1 MPGYLTERD
10 YKDRGL
16 SPEKQGV
23 SVYNDSGVILTPGK
37 LVYVSGWSLAP
48 SGGGWVRNVKQ
59 AGASTTSPAHRA
71 EYVVLE
77 TIAVGS
83 FGRVGKSGVV
93 RDLNT
98 NGVTTAGDPVYL
110 DTTLGAFSATAPTA
124 AAANVQIVGFA
135 TVKSATVG
143 VVRFDLSREPVSLG
157 SQGVLNASLLGI
169 KTSVVNIPAAA
180 GALASADVGIPVTL
194 VLDIPDAA
202 SGNVD
207 FTGFPYKARVIDA
220 VYVKTGGAGN
230 AGNNSK
236 VVNQTAGSDITDA
249 VNSATDTARVPAG
262 QLNDAGWT
270 LAAGATVRVSTTK
283 AGGNNAHTWVLTLV
297 RVA

>member
-10 YKDRGL
+10 FKDRGL

-23 SVYNDSGVILTPGK
+23 SVYNDSGAILTPGK

-48 SGGGWVRNVKQ
+48 GGQGWLRNVKQ
-59 AGASTTSPAHRA
+59 AGASTTSPANRA

-77 TIAVGS
+77 TIGIGS
-83 FGRVGKSGVV
+83 YGRVGKSGVV

-110 DTTLGAFSATAPTA
+110 DTTLGAFTATAPTA
-124 AAANVQIVGFA
+124 AAADVQIVGFA
-135 TVKSATVG
+135 TVKSATAG
-143 VVRFDLSREPVSLG
+143 VVRFDLTREALVRG
-157 SQGVLNASLLGI
+157 SQGVLNNSLLGI
-169 KTSVVNIPAAA
+169 KTANTTVIAAA
-180 GALASADVGIPVTL
+180 GALASANVGIPV
-194 VLDIPDAA
+194 VLPLDVPDGAT
-202 SGNVD
+202 GNYD
-207 FTGFPYKARVIDA
+207 FTGFPFKARVTDA

-236 VVNQTAGSDITDA
+236 LVNQTAGADITDA
-249 VNSATDTARVPAG
+249 VNSATDTARVHAG

-270 LAAGATVRVSTTK
+270 IDAGATLRVTTVK
-283 AGGNNAHTWVLTLV
+283 AGGNNAHTWILTLV

>member
-16 SPEKQGV
+16 PPEKQGV
-23 SVYNDSGVILTPGK
+23 SAYNDSGVSLTPGK

-135 TVKSATVG
+135 TVKSASVG

-157 SQGVLNASLLGI
+157 SQGVLDGSLLGI
-169 KTSVVNIPAAA
+169 KTANTTILAAA
-180 GALASADVGIPVTL
+180 GALASANIGVPV
-194 VLDIPDAA
+194 VVPLDIPDAA

-207 FTGFPYKARVIDA
+207 FTGLPYKMRVLDA
-220 VYVKTGGAGN
+220 VYIKTGGAGN
-230 AGNNSK
+230 AGNSSK
-236 VVNQTAGSDITDA
+236 LVNQTAGSDITDA
-249 VNSATDTARVPAG
+249 INSATDTARVSPGAI
-262 QLNDAGWT
+262 NDAGWT
-270 LAAGATVRVSTTK
+270 LAAGSTLRVTTVK
-283 AGGNNAHTWVLTLV
+283 AGGSNAHTWVLTLV